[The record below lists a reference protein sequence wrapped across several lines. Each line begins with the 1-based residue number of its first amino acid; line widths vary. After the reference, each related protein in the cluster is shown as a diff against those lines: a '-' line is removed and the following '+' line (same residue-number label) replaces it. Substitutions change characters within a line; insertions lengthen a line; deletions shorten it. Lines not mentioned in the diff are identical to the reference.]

1 MALRDSV
8 SQLLKYK
15 INSKAMIFEK
25 KVTKIVSYLGTEQFL
40 IQGQKKYFEIPK
52 KKNNKP

>member
-1 MALRDSV
+1 
-8 SQLLKYK
+8 
-15 INSKAMIFEK
+15 MIFEK